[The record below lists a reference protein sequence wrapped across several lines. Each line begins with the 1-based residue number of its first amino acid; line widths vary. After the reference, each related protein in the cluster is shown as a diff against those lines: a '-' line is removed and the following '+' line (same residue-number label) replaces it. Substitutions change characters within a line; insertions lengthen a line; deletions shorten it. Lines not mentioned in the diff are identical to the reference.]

1 VSILRQLTE
10 KPWLTPYDLGARP
23 APEAALGMPKAKAG
37 LWVFLSVVTVLF
49 LLLIFAYAGRMTL
62 EDWRPG
68 PELDLLWFNTAALV
82 ASSLAMQWATV
93 AARRGPI
100 ADAAPGLLTGGLLT
114 LVFLAG
120 QLVAWRQLASMGA
133 FGVTLPSV
141 AFFYLITGLHGLH
154 ITGGL
159 VAWART
165 LGGLW
170 GDEEVARVRQRL
182 ALCTTYWHF
191 MLGVWLVLFG
201 LLFAGNNMSAVL
213 AFCGLK

>member
-1 VSILRQLTE
+1 MSLLRQLTE
-10 KPWLTPYDLGARP
+10 KPWLATHELAP
-23 APEAALGMPKAKAG
+23 APAADAAFDVPKAKLG

-49 LLLIFAYAGRMTL
+49 LLLTFAYAGRMTL

-82 ASSLAMQWATV
+82 ASSIAMHWATS
-93 AARRGPI
+93 AAGRGPL
-100 ADAAPGLLTGGLLT
+100 ADAAPGLLTGGILT

-120 QLVAWRQLASMGA
+120 QLVAWRQLGLMGT
-133 FGVTLPSV
+133 FGVTVPSV

-154 ITGGL
+154 IGGGL

-165 LGGLW
+165 LAGVWGGE
-170 GDEEVARVRQRL
+170 DEERVRQRL

-191 MLGVWLVLFG
+191 MLGVWLVLFA
-201 LLFAGNNMSAVL
+201 LLFSGNNMSAVL

>member
-1 VSILRQLTE
+1 MSLLRQLTE
-10 KPWLTPYDLGARP
+10 KPWLATHDLDSQP
-23 APEAALGMPKAKAG
+23 AADAALDVPKAKLG
-37 LWVFLSVVTVLF
+37 LWVFLSVVTVIF
-49 LLLIFAYAGRMTL
+49 LLLIFAYAGRMTF

-68 PELDLLWFNTAALV
+68 PELDLLWFNTAALI
-82 ASSLAMQWATV
+82 ASSLAMQWATT
-93 AARRGPI
+93 ASRRGAL
-100 ADAAPGLLTGGLLT
+100 ADAAPGLLLGGFLT

-120 QLVAWRQLASMGA
+120 QVVAWRQLGLMGT
-133 FGVTLPSV
+133 FGVTVPSV

-165 LGGLW
+165 VAGLW
-170 GDEEVARVRQRL
+170 GGEDEERVRQRL
-182 ALCTTYWHF
+182 ALSTTYWHF

-201 LLFAGNNMSAVL
+201 LLFSGNNMSAVL

>member
-1 VSILRQLTE
+1 MSLLRQLME
-10 KPWLTPYDLGARP
+10 KPWLATHDLASQP
-23 APEAALGMPKAKAG
+23 ATDAAQDVPKAKLG

-49 LLLIFAYAGRMTL
+49 LLLIFAYGGRMTF

-68 PELDLLWFNTAALV
+68 PEFDLLWFNTAALI
-82 ASSLAMQWATV
+82 ASSLAMQWATS
-93 AARRGPI
+93 ASRRGAL
-100 ADAAPGLLTGGLLT
+100 ADAAPGLLLGGFLT

-120 QLVAWRQLASMGA
+120 QVVAWRQLGLMGT
-133 FGVTLPSV
+133 FGVTVPSV

-165 LGGLW
+165 LAGLW
-170 GDEEVARVRQRL
+170 GGEDEERVRQRL
-182 ALCTTYWHF
+182 ALSTTYWHY

-201 LLFAGNNMSAVL
+201 LLFSGNNMSAVL